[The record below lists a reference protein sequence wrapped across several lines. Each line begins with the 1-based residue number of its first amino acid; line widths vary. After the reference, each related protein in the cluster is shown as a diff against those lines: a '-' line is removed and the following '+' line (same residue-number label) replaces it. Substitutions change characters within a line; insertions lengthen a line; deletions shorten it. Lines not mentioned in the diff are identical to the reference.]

1 MSPSVTYLDSSALIK
16 LVVEEAESEALRSY
30 LGTDPL
36 LLTSCALAR
45 TEVLRSVGP
54 LGTKAM
60 VAGRALVR
68 RLHLIAIDDA
78 LLERAATLQPATLR
92 TLDAIH
98 LATAMSIGDDLS
110 ALVAYDRRLVGAAS
124 GVGLPTASPG

>member
-1 MSPSVTYLDSSALIK
+1 MSTSVTYIDSSALIK
-16 LVVEEAESEALRSY
+16 LVVEEAESEALRRY
-30 LGTDPL
+30 LGADPP

-45 TEVLRSVGP
+45 TEVMRSVGP
-54 LGTKAM
+54 VGTKAI
-60 VAGRALVR
+60 VAGRALLR
-68 RLHLIAIDDA
+68 RLHLVAVDDA

-110 ALVAYDRRLVGAAS
+110 ALVAYDRRMIEAARAL
-124 GVGLPTASPG
+124 GLPTASPA

>member
-16 LVVEEAESEALRSY
+16 LVVEEVESEALRRY
-30 LGTDPL
+30 LGADPP

-45 TEVLRSVGP
+45 TEVMRSVGP
-54 LGTKAM
+54 LGAKAS
-60 VAGRALVR
+60 VAGRALLR

-98 LATAMSIGDDLS
+98 LATAMSIADDLT
-110 ALVAYDRRLVGAAS
+110 ALVAYDRRMLEAA
-124 GVGLPTASPG
+124 GELGLPTASPV